1 MDALDQA
8 ERQLQNR
15 GVPFE
20 RVAESIRYVPSESS
34 GFEVVLSYGDG
45 EFIVSFA
52 GWHEPFDSADEA
64 LRCFMFGLSARCRL
78 RVLSRGS
85 FDYRWFV
92 QARRGDEWVDD
103 SETGLLVFPFWLRR
117 RERYLQN
124 DVVREATQT
133 A

>member
-1 MDALDQA
+1 MHALHEA
-8 ERQLQNR
+8 EQQLQSR
-15 GVPFE
+15 GIAFE
-20 RVAESIRYVPSESS
+20 RAGESIRYVPPDAS
-34 GFEVVLSYGDG
+34 GFEAVLSHGDD

-52 GWHEPFDSADEA
+52 GWHEHFDSADEA
-64 LRCFMFGLSARCRL
+64 LRCFMFGLSRRCRL

-92 QARRGDEWVDD
+92 QARREDGWVDD
-103 SETGLLVFPFWLRR
+103 SETGLLLFPFWLRR

-124 DVVREATQT
+124 DVVHDATQT